1 MAIVVP
7 IISSFDNRG
16 IQKALKDFKLLEGSG
31 QRGAFAL
38 LNTNKAVNTAAKNFA
53 KLGAVGAGLAGVIGG
68 SLVKA
73 AYESQK
79 VMKQT
84 DAIIKATGGAAGLT
98 GDQVGKLSQKL
109 SLQAG
114 VDDELIQSSLNLLLT
129 FKKVHNEAGVG
140 NDIFNRTAQAVLDM
154 GNVFGSTDRAAI
166 QLGKALSDPVKGI
179 TALKKSGIDFTE
191 QQKDQIKTLVAS
203 GKSLDA
209 QKLILAE
216 IESQVGGTAKAT
228 ATGFDRMKVAIGNV
242 QENLGNLLIPAV
254 ERFSTAIIN
263 DVLPVLDQFGEI
275 VGEQGIGAGINFL
288 IGSILDGITNLG
300 AFGKVIIGVTTGIVA
315 LNIATGVYK
324 TTMAALNVVTA
335 VSTGAMK
342 ALVEGIGAA
351 KIALA
356 TAGAITAVL
365 VAAGLAYGS
374 WAKQKAEA
382 TKTTKDLTAALLAEK
397 SAQSGLLVELY
408 NSSKSARAFIDTQ
421 NALGLSTD
429 DLAQFVQK
437 GTGAASKYS
446 EAWKQADA
454 QANGIQPTLI
464 AFRNILGLSS
474 DTSLEYVARIR
485 NMVEQLDKMK
495 TKQTELN
502 AVQALA
508 DKLTGA
514 SAATTTTN
522 TNATSGL
529 GKVVETAAQ
538 KFEKFTTAL
547 FGAANSNKSFTSA
560 VKASK
565 KAQSDLAEATQNVVT
580 AQTKLNQI
588 AAGYGANSTQ
598 ASEAR
603 KELTQ
608 AERDAERAGY
618 ALETANFAVTDAEL
632 ALQEAIA
639 NGNPTEIRQ
648 AQIDLA
654 EAKLSV
660 KDAQDAVTT
669 STNNVAAAQKTLNEI
684 VNGATTESQTYKDAL
699 IELQK
704 AQQEEVDAIDAVG
717 DAKLRELEATKALAK
732 ANLLLKRTQGK
743 LTSKQ
748 MKSALKAI
756 NELKVAAV
764 VPQPTSVST
773 ASSAASAGGFDFSG
787 IDLSGISI
795 GGLATL
801 ASGGIVTK
809 PTLALIGEGGESEAV
824 IPLSQMGNMGGG
836 DVYNITINSKI
847 ADQTLPDVLV
857 AELRK
862 FNRRSGA
869 INIQVA

>member
-98 GDQVGKLSQKL
+98 GEQVAKLSQKL
-109 SLQAG
+109 SFQSG

-129 FKKVHNEAGVG
+129 FKQVRNEVGAG
-140 NDIFNRTAQAVLDM
+140 NDIFNRAAQAALDL
-154 GNVFGSTDRAAI
+154 GNVFGSTDAAAKM
-166 QLGKALSDPVKGI
+166 LGKALSDPIKGV
-179 TALKKSGIDFTE
+179 TALARAGVNFS
-191 QQKDQIKTLVAS
+191 QQQRDQIKTLVQS

-209 QKLILAE
+209 QKLILKE
-216 IESQVGGTAKAT
+216 VESQVGGTAAAT

-242 QENLGNLLIPAV
+242 QENLGNLLIPVV
-254 ERFSTAIIN
+254 EKFADGIIN
-263 DVLPVLDQFGEI
+263 NVLPVLDTFTTI
-275 VGEQGIGAGINFL
+275 VGEQGLGSGINFL
-288 IGSILDGITNLG
+288 VGSILNGVNSLG
-300 AFGKVIIGVTTGIVA
+300 AFGKVIIGVTAGIVA
-315 LNIATGVYK
+315 LNVATGVYK
-324 TTMAALNVVTA
+324 ASMIALNIVTTLTDG
-335 VSTGAMK
+335 SLK
-342 ALVEGIGAA
+342 ALITRLGAA
-351 KIALA
+351 KIAMMAAGGVTALLSLA
-356 TAGAITAVL
+356 AVL
-365 VAAGLAYGS
+365 YGTYAS
-374 WAKQKAEA
+374 QKAKAEQ
-382 TKTTKDLTAALLAEK
+382 KTVDFTNALLAEGA
-397 SAQSGLLVELY
+397 AQTELFKNLTKN
-408 NSSKSARAFIDTQ
+408 NSQMQIAVA
-421 NALGLSTD
+421 ALG
-429 DLAQFVQK
+429 DLGISMADVTEFTTK
-437 GTGAASKYS
+437 GTGKFKPYVDALKIIDSTSGTTMQKLDAYAKAIGIAATATTSAGGS
-446 EAWKQADA
+446 MS
-454 QANGIQPTLI
+454 
-464 AFRNILGLSS
+464 FGLS
-474 DTSLEYVARIR
+474 EFANMAKIARG
-485 NMVEQLDKMK
+485 E
-495 TKQTELN
+495 
-502 AVQALA
+502 
-508 DKLTGA
+508 
-514 SAATTTTN
+514 TTN
-522 TNATSGL
+522 TQAALALLGKIGITTATNVNTVS
-529 GKVVETAAQ
+529 KVVETATQ
-538 KFEKFTTAL
+538 KFEKFNTAL
-547 FGAANSNKSFTSA
+547 FGAANSNKSFTAA

-588 AAGYGANSTQ
+588 AAGYGANSAQ

-603 KELTQ
+603 QELTQ

-699 IELQK
+699 VELQK
-704 AQQEEVDAIDAVG
+704 AQQDELDAIDAVS

-732 ANLLLKRTQGK
+732 ANLLLKQTKSK
-743 LTSKQ
+743 LTAKQ
-748 MKSALKAI
+748 MKAAMKAI
-756 NELKVAAV
+756 NELTVAV
-764 VPQPTSVST
+764 NVPQPTSVST
-773 ASSAASAGGFDFSG
+773 ASSGASAGGFDFSG

-847 ADQTLPDVLV
+847 ADSTLPDVLV

>member
-98 GDQVGKLSQKL
+98 GEQVAKLSQKL
-109 SLQAG
+109 SFQAG

-129 FKKVHNEAGVG
+129 FKQVRNEVGAG
-140 NDIFNRTAQAVLDM
+140 NDIFNRAAQAALDL
-154 GNVFGSTDRAAI
+154 GNVFGSTDAAAKM
-166 QLGKALSDPVKGI
+166 LGKALSDPIKGV
-179 TALKKSGIDFTE
+179 TALARAGVNFS
-191 QQKDQIKTLVAS
+191 QQQREQIKTLVQS

-209 QKLILAE
+209 QKLILKE
-216 IESQVGGTAKAT
+216 VESQVGGTAKAT

-242 QENLGNLLIPAV
+242 QENLGNLLIPVV
-254 ERFSTAIIN
+254 EKFADGIIN
-263 DVLPVLDQFGEI
+263 NVLPVLDTFTKI
-275 VGEQGIGAGINFL
+275 VGEQGLGSGINFL
-288 IGSILDGITNLG
+288 VGSILNGVNSLG
-300 AFGKVIIGVTTGIVA
+300 AFGKVIIGVTAGIVA
-315 LNIATGVYK
+315 LNVATGVYK
-324 TTMAALNVVTA
+324 ASMIALNIVTTLTDGSLKALITRLGATKIAMMAAGGVTA
-335 VSTGAMK
+335 LLS
-342 ALVEGIGAA
+342 
-351 KIALA
+351 LA
-356 TAGAITAVL
+356 AVL
-365 VAAGLAYGS
+365 YGTYAS
-374 WAKQKAEA
+374 QKAKAEQ
-382 TKTTKDLTAALLAEK
+382 KTVDFTNALLAEGA
-397 SAQSGLLVELY
+397 AQTEAFKNLTKN
-408 NSSKSARAFIDTQ
+408 NSQMQIAVA
-421 NALGLSTD
+421 ALG
-429 DLAQFVQK
+429 DLGISMADVTEYTTK
-437 GTGAASKYS
+437 GTGKFKPYVDALKIIDSTTGTTMQKLDAYAKAIGIAATATTSAGGS
-446 EAWKQADA
+446 MS
-454 QANGIQPTLI
+454 
-464 AFRNILGLSS
+464 FGLS
-474 DTSLEYVARIR
+474 EFANMAKIARG
-485 NMVEQLDKMK
+485 E
-495 TKQTELN
+495 
-502 AVQALA
+502 
-508 DKLTGA
+508 
-514 SAATTTTN
+514 TTN
-522 TNATSGL
+522 TQAALALLGKIGITTATNVDTVS
-529 GKVVETAAQ
+529 KVVETATQ
-538 KFEKFTTAL
+538 KFDKFNTAL
-547 FGAANSNKSFTSA
+547 FGAANSNKSFTAA

-588 AAGYGANSTQ
+588 AAGYGANSAQ

-603 KELTQ
+603 QELTK

-699 IELQK
+699 VELQK
-704 AQQEEVDAIDAVG
+704 AQQDELDAIDAVS

-732 ANLLLKRTQGK
+732 ANLLLKQTKSK
-743 LTSKQ
+743 LTAKQ
-748 MKSALKAI
+748 MKAAMKAI
-756 NELKVAAV
+756 NELTVAV
-764 VPQPTSVST
+764 NVPQPTSVST
-773 ASSAASAGGFDFSG
+773 ASSGASAGGFDFSG